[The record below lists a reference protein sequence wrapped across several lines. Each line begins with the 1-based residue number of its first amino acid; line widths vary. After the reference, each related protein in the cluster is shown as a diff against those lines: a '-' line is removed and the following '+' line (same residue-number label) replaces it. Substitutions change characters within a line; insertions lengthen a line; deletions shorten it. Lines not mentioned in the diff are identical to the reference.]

1 MEVPPQT
8 TFIFRPRTS
17 PYGWSASA
25 TCMASSRV
33 GVRMTARG
41 LCFSVRPP
49 ASVARVGRPNDRVLP
64 EPVRPRPRMSLP
76 ARASGMVAAWI
87 GNGAV
92 TPFCASLRTM
102 PSGSPRS
109 AKVSWGASVSTALS
123 APSGSSGR
131 TTWSVLAT
139 DMRMESLPELY
150 GSTRP
155 NSVKSQS
162 TASMRSGH
170 GKGEYAPHAARLFLA
185 PGKWDQTIYHHTH
198 RAPQDA
204 NPRVRDVRTP
214 TRMAGNARRTPD
226 RTHG

>member
-8 TFIFRPRTS
+8 TFIRRPTTS

-49 ASVARVGRPNDRVLP
+49 ASVARVGRPKERVLP

-87 GNGAV
+87 GKGVV

-109 AKVSWGASVSTALS
+109 EKVGSGASAASGDSAVAGASAAST
-123 APSGSSGR
+123 
-131 TTWSVLAT
+131 
-139 DMRMESLPELY
+139 
-150 GSTRP
+150 
-155 NSVKSQS
+155 
-162 TASMRSGH
+162 TASGASSTPSAFSGTT
-170 GKGEYAPHAARLFLA
+170 A
-185 PGKWDQTIYHHTH
+185 
-198 RAPQDA
+198 
-204 NPRVRDVRTP
+204 
-214 TRMAGNARRTPD
+214 
-226 RTHG
+226 